1 MSVRDRLLEVSIT
14 VLSRIG
20 FEVRR
25 VRQTVPPLETVLSHY
40 GEDTPTLGS
49 QTLRAAR
56 ACGDACDV
64 YCEACFMR

>member
-1 MSVRDRLLEVSIT
+1 MSVRDCLLEVSIT

-40 GEDTPTLGS
+40 GDDTPTLGS

-56 ACGDACDV
+56 A
-64 YCEACFMR
+64 